1 MVSASRFLRMLVLV
15 LVSTFLFLN
24 SRFMGASW
32 ALHESRT
39 ILQFESEGREVRVEA
54 MSGEDNAGGDL
65 GTRLITRVRFLL
77 GMKIPK
83 HRRAG
88 HARAAYSPAPA
99 PAIGAETPAPVP
111 LFKTHV
117 LPASPLHRRPHIA
130 PVQILEYGSGR
141 EAKERHRRRILIVVV
156 VACAGATLV
165 VLGVAVTLACK
176 RAQRRTSKKRPERL
190 MLLPSRIPKLQASA
204 AAAPSNKVSF
214 DPCSDQFYLNSLTKY
229 LESDLSLHQTPQ
241 LKSVASVESMTNL
254 EHMKSCESDN
264 VSCLDEENIPAETA
278 CRSDNG
284 DDDDDDDSDSF
295 HSVSSHPLNQ
305 SVSSSE
311 ENFSRRSEICS
322 PISSYRSTSSSH
334 NNVSSSYG
342 TTSAIPA
349 RNFVIPQKVTAP
361 TDSFLCSSS
370 RRFGGRDSR
379 PRAAPR
385 IEDRSSLSRSEPSTL
400 GFVHS
405 IESHDLESSE
415 LCSKLEMASVESSPS
430 DELKSSPAP
439 SKADLLSTA
448 ESAAKE
454 PMTCPHQSKS
464 VSPDGNGNGKAGF
477 SPPMPLVSNGR
488 IPKPPGPPPLPPPP
502 PIRPPPFPK
511 GCSSGHAPPP
521 PPCPAQLSTPV
532 GKDGTPL
539 PKLKPLHWDK
549 VRAAPDRSMVWDKI
563 RSSSFEFDEK
573 MIESLF
579 GYNLRSS
586 SRTEEG
592 KSKTPS
598 PSKHVMEHK
607 RLQNITILMKALNA
621 NAEQVRNALTL
632 GEGLT
637 VQQLEALVKMAPT
650 KEEEEKLS
658 NVEGNDDELDP
669 AEKFLKAVLQVSFT
683 FQRSEVMFYRETFE
697 DEVAHLRNSFAMIE
711 EACKE
716 LRSSRLFFRLLEAV
730 LKTGNRM
737 NVGTIRGGARAFK
750 LDALLKLAD
759 VKGTDGKT
767 TLLHFVVQEIVRLE
781 GVNAMETE
789 TEKHK
794 SKTAEEKEEDHRATG
809 LKLVSGLITE
819 LGNVK
824 KTASMDLD
832 VLISSVSNLSSGL
845 SQSKQLVEQD
855 MTVDDKSK
863 RFVHR
868 MRSFLNEAEKIVK
881 ELKDDENQVLLQ
893 VRNIAEYYHG
903 DVSKD
908 EANPLRIFVIVR
920 DFLCMLDRV
929 CKEVGNSK
937 THQGP
942 ISLLLL
948 DRRG

>member
-1 MVSASRFLRMLVLV
+1 MLFLVA
-15 LVSTFLFLN
+15 VSTFLFWN

-39 ILQFESEGREVRVEA
+39 ILQFGSEGREVRVEA

-88 HARAAYSPAPA
+88 HAGAAYSPAPA
-99 PAIGAETPAPVP
+99 PANGAETPAPVP

-130 PVQILEYGSGR
+130 PVQILEYGSGS
-141 EAKERHRRRILIVVV
+141 EARERHRRRILIVVV

-165 VLGVAVTLACK
+165 VLGVAVTLTCK
-176 RAQRRTSKKRPERL
+176 RSQRRTSKKRPERL
-190 MLLPSRIPKLQASA
+190 MLLPSSGPKLQASA

-214 DPCSDQFYLNSLTKY
+214 DPSSD
-229 LESDLSLHQTPQ
+229 H
-241 LKSVASVESMTNL
+241 
-254 EHMKSCESDN
+254 
-264 VSCLDEENIPAETA
+264 
-278 CRSDNG
+278 
-284 DDDDDDDSDSF
+284 
-295 HSVSSHPLNQ
+295 
-305 SVSSSE
+305 
-311 ENFSRRSEICS
+311 
-322 PISSYRSTSSSH
+322 
-334 NNVSSSYG
+334 
-342 TTSAIPA
+342 
-349 RNFVIPQKVTAP
+349 
-361 TDSFLCSSS
+361 
-370 RRFGGRDSR
+370 FGGRDSR

-385 IEDRSSLSRSEPSTL
+385 IEDRSSLGRSEPSTL

-405 IESHDLESSE
+405 IESHDLESTE
-415 LCSKLEMASVESSPS
+415 LCSKLEMAAVESSPS
-430 DELKSSPAP
+430 DELTSLPAP
-439 SKADLLSTA
+439 STADLLSTA

-464 VSPDGNGNGKAGF
+464 VSPDGN
-477 SPPMPLVSNGR
+477 R
-488 IPKPPGPPPLPPPP
+488 KPG
-502 PIRPPPFPK
+502 
-511 GCSSGHAPPP
+511 
-521 PPCPAQLSTPV
+521 
-532 GKDGTPL
+532 
-539 PKLKPLHWDK
+539 
-549 VRAAPDRSMVWDKI
+549 
-563 RSSSFEFDEK
+563 FDEK

-579 GYNLRSS
+579 GYKFQSS

-621 NAEQVRNALTL
+621 TSEQVRNALML

-658 NVEGNDDELDP
+658 SDDELDP
-669 AEKFLKAVLQVSFT
+669 AEKFLKAVLQV
-683 FQRSEVMFYRETFE
+683 
-697 DEVAHLRNSFAMIE
+697 
-711 EACKE
+711 E

-789 TEKHK
+789 IEKHK
-794 SKTAEEKEEDHRATG
+794 SKTNTAEEKEEDHGATG
-809 LKLVSGLITE
+809 LKLVSGLSTE

-855 MTVDDKSK
+855 MMTMVDEKSK
-863 RFVHR
+863 RFAHR
-868 MRSFLNEAEKIVK
+868 LRSFLNEAEKTVK
-881 ELKDDENQVLLQ
+881 ELKEEENQVLLQ
-893 VRNIAEYYHG
+893 VRNITEYYHG

-920 DFLCMLDRV
+920 DFLCLLDRV
-929 CKEVGNSK
+929 CKEVGSNSK
-937 THQGP
+937 TQHQGS

>member
-1 MVSASRFLRMLVLV
+1 MLFLVA
-15 LVSTFLFLN
+15 VSTFLFWN

-39 ILQFESEGREVRVEA
+39 ILQFGSEGREVRVEA

-88 HARAAYSPAPA
+88 HAGAAYSPAPA
-99 PAIGAETPAPVP
+99 PANGAETPAPVP

-130 PVQILEYGSGR
+130 PVQILEYGSGS
-141 EAKERHRRRILIVVV
+141 EARERHRRRILIVVV

-165 VLGVAVTLACK
+165 VLGVAVTLTCK
-176 RAQRRTSKKRPERL
+176 RSQRRTSKKRPERL
-190 MLLPSRIPKLQASA
+190 MLLPSSGPKLQASA

-214 DPCSDQFYLNSLTKY
+214 DPSSD
-229 LESDLSLHQTPQ
+229 H
-241 LKSVASVESMTNL
+241 
-254 EHMKSCESDN
+254 H
-264 VSCLDEENIPAETA
+264 
-278 CRSDNG
+278 
-284 DDDDDDDSDSF
+284 
-295 HSVSSHPLNQ
+295 
-305 SVSSSE
+305 
-311 ENFSRRSEICS
+311 RSEICS

-334 NNVSSSYG
+334 NVSSSYG
-342 TTSAIPA
+342 TASAIPA

-370 RRFGGRDSR
+370 RSFGGRDSR

-385 IEDRSSLSRSEPSTL
+385 IEDRSSLGRSEPSTL

-405 IESHDLESSE
+405 IESHDLESTE
-415 LCSKLEMASVESSPS
+415 LCSKLEMAAVESSPS
-430 DELKSSPAP
+430 DELTSLPAP
-439 SKADLLSTA
+439 STADLLSTA

-464 VSPDGNGNGKAGF
+464 VSPDGNRKPGF

-488 IPKPPGPPPLPPPP
+488 IPTPPLPPPP

-511 GCSSGHAPPP
+511 GCSSGRAPPP

-579 GYNLRSS
+579 GYKFQSS

-621 NAEQVRNALTL
+621 TAEQVRNALML

-658 NVEGNDDELDP
+658 SDDELDP
-669 AEKFLKAVLQVSFT
+669 AEKFLKAVLQV
-683 FQRSEVMFYRETFE
+683 
-697 DEVAHLRNSFAMIE
+697 
-711 EACKE
+711 E

-781 GVNAMETE
+781 GVNAMETV

-794 SKTAEEKEEDHRATG
+794 SKTNTAEEKEEDHGATG
-809 LKLVSGLITE
+809 LKLVSGLSTE

-855 MTVDDKSK
+855 MMTMVDEKSK
-863 RFVHR
+863 RFAHR
-868 MRSFLNEAEKIVK
+868 LRSFLNEAEKTVK
-881 ELKDDENQVLLQ
+881 ELKEEENQVLLQ
-893 VRNIAEYYHG
+893 VRNITEYYHG

-920 DFLCMLDRV
+920 DFLCLLDRV
-929 CKEVGNSK
+929 CKEVGSNSK
-937 THQGP
+937 TQHQGS

>member
-1 MVSASRFLRMLVLV
+1 MVSASKFLRMLFLV
-15 LVSTFLFLN
+15 AVSTFLFWN

-39 ILQFESEGREVRVEA
+39 ILQFGSEGREVRVEA

-88 HARAAYSPAPA
+88 HAGAAYSPAPA
-99 PAIGAETPAPVP
+99 PANGAETPAPVP

-130 PVQILEYGSGR
+130 PVQILEYGSGS
-141 EAKERHRRRILIVVV
+141 EARERHRRRILIVVV

-165 VLGVAVTLACK
+165 VLGVAVTLTCK
-176 RAQRRTSKKRPERL
+176 RSQRRTSKKRPERL
-190 MLLPSRIPKLQASA
+190 MLLPSSGPKLQASA

-214 DPCSDQFYLNSLTKY
+214 DPSSDQFYLNSLTKY

-241 LKSVASVESMTNL
+241 LKNVASVESMIYL
-254 EHMKSCESDN
+254 ERTKSGESDT
-264 VSCLDEENIPAETA
+264 VSCLDEENLPAETV
-278 CRSDNG
+278 CPSDNG
-284 DDDDDDDSDSF
+284 DDDDGNDDDSF
-295 HSVSSHPLNQ
+295 HSVCSHPLNQ

-311 ENFSRRSEICS
+311 ENFSHRSEICS

-334 NNVSSSYG
+334 NVSSSYG
-342 TTSAIPA
+342 TASAIPA

-370 RRFGGRDSR
+370 RSFGGRDSR

-385 IEDRSSLSRSEPSTL
+385 IEDRSSLGRSEPSTL

-405 IESHDLESSE
+405 IESHDLESTE
-415 LCSKLEMASVESSPS
+415 LCSKLEMAAVESSPS
-430 DELKSSPAP
+430 DELTSLPAP
-439 SKADLLSTA
+439 STADLLSTA

-464 VSPDGNGNGKAGF
+464 VSPDGNRKPGF

-488 IPKPPGPPPLPPPP
+488 IPTPPLPPPP

-511 GCSSGHAPPP
+511 GCSSGRAPPP

-579 GYNLRSS
+579 GYKFQSS

-621 NAEQVRNALTL
+621 TSEQVRNALML

-658 NVEGNDDELDP
+658 SDDELDP
-669 AEKFLKAVLQVSFT
+669 AEKFLKAVLQVSFA
-683 FQRSEVMFYRETFE
+683 FHRSEVMLYRETFE

-711 EACKE
+711 EACRE

-781 GVNAMETE
+781 GVNAMETV

-794 SKTAEEKEEDHRATG
+794 SKTNTAEEKEEDHGATG
-809 LKLVSGLITE
+809 LKLVSGLSTE

-855 MTVDDKSK
+855 MMTMVDEKSK
-863 RFVHR
+863 RFAHR
-868 MRSFLNEAEKIVK
+868 LRSFLNEAEKTVK
-881 ELKDDENQVLLQ
+881 ELKEEENQVLLQ
-893 VRNIAEYYHG
+893 VRNITEYYHG

-920 DFLCMLDRV
+920 DFLCLLDRV
-929 CKEVGNSK
+929 CKEVGSNSK
-937 THQGP
+937 TQHQGS